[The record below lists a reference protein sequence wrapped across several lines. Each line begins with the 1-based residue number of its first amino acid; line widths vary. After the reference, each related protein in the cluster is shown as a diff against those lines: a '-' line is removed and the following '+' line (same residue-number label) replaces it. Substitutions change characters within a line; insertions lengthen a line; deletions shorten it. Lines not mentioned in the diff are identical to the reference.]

1 VCGLIRITRNVER
14 ITHNEVFMK
23 IKPVRDFKKLFQQ
36 KFKNPSRFFSSR
48 VKLDWFRK
56 NFINFIKYKY
66 KIVLLLIILLF
77 AAQVFT
83 RLNPT
88 LLYTPDASSY
98 LILANSFMSGH
109 EVYHDYSMVGNPV
122 HILYPPMYPL
132 LLTPAIFFFGESIF
146 AAKAMTGFWAIIML
160 IGVYLL
166 FRKIGGEKWG
176 LSMAALTAVSPTI
189 IIFSSEVMAEIAS
202 LMFAVYSLFFVIKFN
217 NGDGKKYLVFSAL
230 AVAAA
235 FLSRSIWIA
244 IAPALALYLLFNK
257 KWKSAIIIFV
267 LSIVLMVPW
276 VVRDNLAS
284 KATGMGGGS
293 YVQQIMNMDLTPE
306 GSNLAARFGERIWM
320 NINYYYEHLGRMTDT
335 LFISNSFSSAAYQI
349 FYPPLSSRGE
359 KAILALSLFLILL
372 GLGKAL
378 YLNNKTR
385 LIAFAVLCH
394 FGLLMIFPYKE
405 VRYLVPLIPFCLYF
419 LALGAI
425 EILKLF
431 SFLLSLLINI
441 KKMREKFFYLFVILF
456 LFIFLLPNF
465 LMNWQVSRFNIYNL
479 IWPGAVKEA
488 LAGKYNHEWG
498 SELIG
503 VGKWLRANTPEDSVI
518 LQDRKELYF
527 YAQRKIITSEPVT
540 QLTVEEF
547 NLMVWSNDINY
558 IIEENFLGKSPLDTK
573 RLGSQQYEVI
583 PKVSVGSQTIFEIK
597 EKLFQE
603 ERADENYGQVLE
615 TLERAVAD
623 NPSDFATLNNLGVF
637 YLKNDESK
645 KALEQFQKAIE
656 IDSTTAQIHFNLA
669 TAYLD
674 NEMYNEAEREYN
686 IAKQIQFV
694 HRLVP
699 LIQSNLQII
708 NILRRAGSTNNKN
721 EKVDLYN
728 QAAIIYYGRGKF
740 SQAKKFLEKAL
751 ALEANSSLTN
761 TGLGRVYE
769 VLGNYNEALKFYKKA
784 QEFNPNDRSII
795 PFTDRTTVA
804 KILRDKKTETIEIG
818 EEKKEINWG
827 KADSYNLLGVLYW
840 STGEPMR
847 SVSFFKK
854 AIELDEKFYAA
865 YENLGIIYESFGKFE
880 KARENYE
887 KVNELNPGREY
898 SKQRLEMLEG
908 VK

>member
-1 VCGLIRITRNVER
+1 
-14 ITHNEVFMK
+14 MK
-23 IKPVRDFKKLFQQ
+23 NIFKKIRLNW
-36 KFKNPSRFFSSR
+36 FKRN
-48 VKLDWFRK
+48 FR
-56 NFINFIKYKY
+56 NFIKHKC

-83 RLNPT
+83 KLNPT
-88 LLYTPDASSY
+88 LLYTPDASTY
-98 LILANSFMSGH
+98 LILANSFMPGH
-109 EVYHDYSMVGNPV
+109 EVYHDYSMIGDPV

-132 LLTPAIFFFGESIF
+132 LLTPTALFFGESIF
-146 AAKAMTGFWAIIML
+146 AAKAITGFWAVIML

-230 AVAAA
+230 AAAGA
-235 FLSRSIWIA
+235 FLSRSIWVA
-244 IAPALALYLLFNK
+244 ITPALALYLLFNK

-293 YVQQIMNMDLTPE
+293 YVEQIMNMDLTPE
-306 GSNLAARFGERIWM
+306 GPNLAIRFIKRTGV
-320 NINYYYEHLGRMTDT
+320 NVNYYYEHLGRMTDT
-335 LFISNSFSSAAYQI
+335 LLVPNSFSPA
-349 FYPPLSSRGE
+349 
-359 KAILALSLFLILL
+359 ALSMFFPPFGAKGEQAALILSL
-372 GLGKAL
+372 CFILFGLIRSL

-394 FGLLMIFPYKE
+394 LGLLMIFPYKE

-419 LALGAI
+419 LALGAMPV
-425 EILKLF
+425 LNLLAW
-431 SFLLSLLINI
+431 LLSLLVNI
-441 KKMREKFFYLFVILF
+441 KKMKEKFLYILIIAS
-456 LFIFLLPNF
+456 LFIFLIPNW
-465 LMNWQVSRFNIYNL
+465 LMNWQSSRMNFYQL

-488 LAGKYNHEWG
+488 LAGNYNYEWG

-547 NLMVWSNDINY
+547 NLMVWANDINY

-573 RLGSQQYEVI
+573 RLGSQQYDVI
-583 PKVSVGSQTIFEIK
+583 PEVSVGTLTIFKVK

-603 ERADENYGQVLE
+603 ERGDEDYKQVLE
-615 TLERAVAD
+615 VLEKAVAD
-623 NPSDFATLNNLGVF
+623 NPGDFAALNNLGVF
-637 YLKNDESK
+637 YLKNDQAEL
-645 KALEQFQKAIE
+645 ALEQFKKAIE
-656 IDSTTAQIHFNLA
+656 LDSATAQIHFNLA

-674 NEMYNEAEREYN
+674 NEKYNEAEAEYN
-686 IAKQIQFV
+686 MAKQIQFV

-699 LIQSNLQII
+699 LIQSNLRII
-708 NILRRAGSTNNKN
+708 DILKRAEKTGNKD

-728 QAAIIYYGRGKF
+728 QAAIIYYSRGKF

-751 ALEANSSLTN
+751 VINPDSALTN

-769 VLGNYNEALKFYKKA
+769 VLGNYEEALKFYKKA
-784 QEFNPNDRSII
+784 QELDPKDKSITPFNDR
-795 PFTDRTTVA
+795 TVVA
-804 KILRDKKTETIEIG
+804 KILRDKKKETIKLG
-818 EEKKEINWG
+818 EEEKEIDWE
-827 KADSYNLLGVLYW
+827 KADSYNILGVLYW

-847 SVSFFKK
+847 SVAFFKK
-854 AIELDEKFYAA
+854 AIELDDSFYAA
-865 YENLGIIYESFGKFE
+865 YENLGIIYESFGKTE
-880 KARENYE
+880 KAKENFQ
-887 KVNELNPGREY
+887 KVAELNPKRSY

-908 VK
+908 AK

>member
-1 VCGLIRITRNVER
+1 MRN
-14 ITHNEVFMK
+14 IFKK
-23 IKPVRDFKKLFQQ
+23 IKL
-36 KFKNPSRFFSSR
+36 N
-48 VKLDWFRK
+48 WFRK
-56 NFINFIKYKY
+56 NFRNFIKHKY
-66 KIVLLLIILLF
+66 KIVLLLIIIIF
-77 AAQVFT
+77 SAQVFT

-98 LILANSFMSGH
+98 LILANSFMPGY
-109 EVYHDYSMVGNPV
+109 EVYHDNSMMGNPV

-132 LLTPAIFFFGESIF
+132 LLTPAAFFFGESIF
-146 AAKAMTGFWAIIML
+146 AAKAITGFWAIIML

-166 FRKIGGEKWG
+166 FRKVGGEKWG

-202 LMFAVYSLFFVIKFN
+202 LMFAVYSLFFIIKFSK
-217 NGDGKKYLVFSAL
+217 GDGKKYLAFSGL
-230 AVAAA
+230 AAAGA
-235 FLSRSIWIA
+235 FLSRSIWVA

-267 LSIVLMVPW
+267 LSIALMAPW

-293 YVQQIMNMDLTPE
+293 YFEQIMNMDLTPE
-306 GSNLAARFGERIWM
+306 GPNLAIRFIKRIGV
-320 NINYYYEHLGRMTDT
+320 NVNYYYEHLGRMTDT
-335 LFISNSFSSAAYQI
+335 LLVSNSFSPAAFQM
-349 FYPPLSSRGE
+349 FFPPFGARGE
-359 KAILALSLFLILL
+359 RAALILTLLFILL
-372 GLGKAL
+372 GLARSL

-394 FGLLMIFPYKE
+394 LSLLMIFPYKE

-419 LALGAI
+419 FALGAI

-431 SFLLSLLINI
+431 SFLLSLLVNI
-441 KKMREKFFYLFVILF
+441 KKMREKFLDYLIILF

-465 LMNWQVSRFNIYNL
+465 LMNWQNSRFNIYNL
-479 IWPGAVKEA
+479 IWPGAIKEA
-488 LAGKYNHEWG
+488 LAGNYNHEWG

-603 ERADENYGQVLE
+603 ERGDEDYKQVLE
-615 TLERAVAD
+615 VLEKAVAD
-623 NPSDFATLNNLGVF
+623 NPYDFAALNNLGVF
-637 YLKNDESK
+637 YLKNDQAE
-645 KALEQFQKAIE
+645 KALEQFKKAIE
-656 IDSTTAQIHFNLA
+656 MDSTTAQIHFNLA

-674 NEMYNEAEREYN
+674 NEKYDEAEAEYN

-699 LIQSNLQII
+699 LIKSNLQII
-708 NILRRAGSTNNKN
+708 EILKRAEKTGNK
-721 EKVDLYN
+721 EERVDLYN
-728 QAAIIYYGRGKF
+728 QAAIVYYSRGKF

-751 ALEANSSLTN
+751 TITPDSALTN

-769 VLGNYNEALKFYKKA
+769 VLGNYEEALKFYKKA
-784 QEFNPNDRSII
+784 QALDLKDKSITPFNDR
-795 PFTDRTTVA
+795 TMVA
-804 KILRDKKTETIEIG
+804 KILRDKKKQTIKLG
-818 EEKKEINWG
+818 EEEKEIDWQ
-827 KADSYNLLGVLYW
+827 KAESYNILGVLYW

-847 SVSFFKK
+847 SVAFFKK
-854 AIELDEKFYAA
+854 AIELDDSFYAV
-865 YENLGIIYESFGKFE
+865 YENLGIIYESFGKIE
-880 KARENYE
+880 KAKENFK
-887 KVNELNPGREY
+887 KVVELNPARTY
-898 SKQRLEMLEG
+898 SKQRLEMLEA